1 MCVIQDKI
9 HLQLSQ
15 ASEKEEAASGDEEH
29 TEKSPE
35 KTERADKAPR
45 RSLSRG
51 LCACVYVN
59 ITVGGVM
66 M

>member
-1 MCVIQDKI
+1 MCVMQDKI

-29 TEKSPE
+29 PEKSPE
-35 KTERADKAPR
+35 NTERADKAPR

-51 LCACVYVN
+51 VCVCTNVA
-59 ITVGGVM
+59 VGGFIIQ
-66 M
+66 